1 MGVPEVKSTMA
12 ALLSNNDDDLKSAC
26 SSVSCSAA
34 QYRTV
39 QHYGVCLGFFLLL
52 QSIGKKSFLGHLR
65 FWLQY
70 IPTATGEEFSGRK
83 QAGGREFGGG
93 RWAGAGGGRRSE
105 AGGGTYEEKRGPDIR
120 TDTVQRTGSD
130 EDIWRIHEAVMKRFG
145 CFHRS
150 DRVSLMDRVE
160 GW

>member
-1 MGVPEVKSTMA
+1 MLFGPFEVLVA
-12 ALLSNNDDDLKSAC
+12 VHPD
-26 SSVSCSAA
+26 
-34 QYRTV
+34 
-39 QHYGVCLGFFLLL
+39 
-52 QSIGKKSFLGHLR
+52 GHRIRIL
-65 FWLQY
+65 W
-70 IPTATGEEFSGRK
+70 EEAGRWE
-83 QAGGREFGGG
+83 GGWGGGG
-93 RWAGAGGGRRSE
+93 RWAVAGGGRRSE